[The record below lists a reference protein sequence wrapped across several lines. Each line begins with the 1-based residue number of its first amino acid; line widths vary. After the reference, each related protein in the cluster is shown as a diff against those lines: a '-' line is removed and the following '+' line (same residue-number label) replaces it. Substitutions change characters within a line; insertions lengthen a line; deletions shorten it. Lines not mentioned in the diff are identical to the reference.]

1 MQSTVGYHRD
11 TLSTQIGPASL
22 MDAPSVCCITDT
34 RDHRNGSAGSSR
46 YYRNGAFVTSGAFK
60 VAATVDLTQHFP
72 LLHNNL
78 GHCKSTNRMAPP
90 GLICYFRRI
99 RSCTG
104 YQEPV
109 AGSGGPFEGEPQPS
123 AGPRYARAEERY
135 IQP

>member
-1 MQSTVGYHRD
+1 MQSTVGYHRG
-11 TLSTQIGPASL
+11 TVSTQIGPASL

-34 RDHRNGSAGSSR
+34 RDHRNSSAGSSR
-46 YYRNGAFVTSGAFK
+46 YHCNRAFVASGAFK
-60 VAATVDLTQHFP
+60 VAATVDLTRRFS

-90 GLICYFRRI
+90 GLIRYFRRI

-109 AGSGGPFEGEPQPS
+109 AGSGSPFEGEPQS
-123 AGPRYARAEERY
+123 YAGPRYARAEERY
-135 IQP
+135 LQP